1 MKFGSMEWRA
11 TQKTMMGMGMLR
23 EARQRRNVQSPKTIK
38 DLAVQT
44 DRQLPDWRDHDTE
57 LTSITLN
64 AAGSQS
70 LARFPLVHEVCIVPV
85 SIVFPYANATI
96 QLASSHLATALVSGA
111 GYEAKESR
119 CWLSFG
125 T

>member
-1 MKFGSMEWRA
+1 
-11 TQKTMMGMGMLR
+11 MMGMGILW
-23 EARQRRNVQSPKTIK
+23 EARQRRNVLSPKMIK

-44 DRQLPDWRDHDTE
+44 DRQSLALDCRERDTE

-70 LARFPLVHEVCIVPV
+70 PARFPLVHEACIVP
-85 SIVFPYANATI
+85 IFPYATI
-96 QLASSHLATALVSGA
+96 WLVSSHLATALVSGT

-119 CWLSFG
+119 CWLRFD